1 MISQQLTNDAAF
13 YWSVCI
19 LRHLRKKGLLT
30 QAEYEKISA
39 ISKKHYGSK
48 LIVS

>member
-1 MISQQLTNDAAF
+1 MNNQQMTNDASF

-19 LRHLRKKGLLT
+19 LRHLRDKGLLT
-30 QAEYEKISA
+30 QAEYEKICA
-39 ISKKHYGSK
+39 VSKKQFGSK